1 VQPGLHWNPPVVDEV
16 SLVNVSELNAK
27 TYENR
32 AMLTT
37 DENIIDIAV
46 TVQYLIQDPVKYVIA
61 VQDPELSLDNAS
73 ESAIR
78 HVVGGNFMDQ
88 ILTTGR
94 DRMAADVQ
102 ERLQDYMNA
111 YNTGIFVSQVNVVDA
126 QPPDAV
132 RPAFDDVIRARE
144 DEQRVQNQA
153 QQYSNQIIPEARG
166 EAQRRIEA
174 ANAYSAEVVAEAT
187 GDASR
192 FDQLL
197 TEYLKSPEVTRQ
209 RLYIDSIEDVMTAS
223 SKIMVD
229 VEGGNNMLFLPL
241 DKLMEQSNSSIVV
254 IVASNSLF
262 VVKETE
268 RAVMLQ
274 FGELVQDSIDP
285 GLHVKIPWVNNVR
298 KFDARILTEDAPRRR
313 YLTLEQ
319 KALEVDSY
327 AKWRIVDV
335 GQFYISTRGNTTT
348 AGSLLA
354 ERINDGLR
362 DQIGDRTLAEVV
374 AGERD
379 QMMLALT
386 ADLNETTA
394 ADLGIEIIDVR
405 VKRIDLPEDVRSSVY
420 ERMITERNREAQELR
435 SFGEELAIGIRA
447 DADRQATIFRAE
459 AYRDAEQ
466 LRGEGDATATAIYAN
481 AYNKDPEFYAFT
493 RSLNSYRETFSSK
506 GDVLL
511 LDPNS
516 DYFKYLKNGISR

>member
-1 VQPGLHWNPPVVDEV
+1 MAWNEPGNNGNGNDKEKERDPWGGGRKGGDQGPPDIDEVVRNLTKKFNSLFGSGAGGSSSTGSSSGGGGGLSAGLIAGLVAVVAVIWAFMGFYIVDEAERGVVLRFGKVQDLTVQPGLHWNPPIVDEV

-94 DRMAADVQ
+94 DRIADDVH
-102 ERLQDYMNA
+102 ERLQDYMNV

-192 FDQLL
+192 FNQLL

-229 VEGGNNMLFLPL
+229 VEGGNNLLFLPL
-241 DKLMEQSNSSIVV
+241 DKLMEQGNTSINSN
-254 IVASNSLF
+254 NSTTDLRNLADQLAPF
-262 VVKETE
+262 LPPPTSVN
-268 RAVMLQ
+268 
-274 FGELVQDSIDP
+274 SID
-285 GLHVKIPWVNNVR
+285 R
-298 KFDARILTEDAPRRR
+298 ARLPT
-313 YLTLEQ
+313 T
-319 KALEVDSY
+319 
-327 AKWRIVDV
+327 
-335 GQFYISTRGNTTT
+335 GRGN
-348 AGSLLA
+348 
-354 ERINDGLR
+354 R
-362 DQIGDRTLAEVV
+362 
-374 AGERD
+374 
-379 QMMLALT
+379 
-386 ADLNETTA
+386 
-394 ADLGIEIIDVR
+394 
-405 VKRIDLPEDVRSSVY
+405 
-420 ERMITERNREAQELR
+420 
-435 SFGEELAIGIRA
+435 
-447 DADRQATIFRAE
+447 
-459 AYRDAEQ
+459 
-466 LRGEGDATATAIYAN
+466 
-481 AYNKDPEFYAFT
+481 
-493 RSLNSYRETFSSK
+493 
-506 GDVLL
+506 
-511 LDPNS
+511 
-516 DYFKYLKNGISR
+516 

>member
-1 VQPGLHWNPPVVDEV
+1 MAWNEPGNNGNDNDKDPWGGGRKGGDQGPPDIDEVVRNLTKKFNSLFGGGGSGSGSTGSSSGGGGGLSAGLIAGLVVVVAVVWAFMGVYIVDAAERAVVLRFGKVLDATVGPGLHWNPPLVDEV

-94 DRMAADVQ
+94 DRIAADVQ
-102 ERLQDYMNA
+102 ERLQDYMNV
-111 YNTGIFVSQVNVVDA
+111 YNTGILVSQVNVVDA

-166 EAQRRIEA
+166 EAQRRIES
-174 ANAYSAEVVAEAT
+174 ANAYKEQVVAQAT

-197 TEYLKSPEVTRQ
+197 TEYVKSPEVTRQ

-229 VEGGNNMLFLPL
+229 VQGGNNMLFLPL
-241 DKLMEQSNSSIVV
+241 DKLMEQSTSSIDGNN
-254 IVASNSLF
+254 SNNDLRNLADQLAPFLPAPNS
-262 VVKETE
+262 
-268 RAVMLQ
+268 AN
-274 FGELVQDSIDP
+274 SIDRSRLP
-285 GLHVKIPWVNNVR
+285 VTG
-298 KFDARILTEDAPRRR
+298 
-313 YLTLEQ
+313 
-319 KALEVDSY
+319 
-327 AKWRIVDV
+327 
-335 GQFYISTRGNTTT
+335 RGN
-348 AGSLLA
+348 
-354 ERINDGLR
+354 R
-362 DQIGDRTLAEVV
+362 
-374 AGERD
+374 
-379 QMMLALT
+379 
-386 ADLNETTA
+386 
-394 ADLGIEIIDVR
+394 
-405 VKRIDLPEDVRSSVY
+405 P
-420 ERMITERNREAQELR
+420 
-435 SFGEELAIGIRA
+435 
-447 DADRQATIFRAE
+447 
-459 AYRDAEQ
+459 
-466 LRGEGDATATAIYAN
+466 
-481 AYNKDPEFYAFT
+481 
-493 RSLNSYRETFSSK
+493 
-506 GDVLL
+506 
-511 LDPNS
+511 
-516 DYFKYLKNGISR
+516 

>member
-1 VQPGLHWNPPVVDEV
+1 MAWNEPGNNGNGNDKDKDPWGGGRKGGDQGPPDIDEVVRNLTKKFNNLFGGGSGGSSSTGSSSSGGGLSAGLITGLVAVVAVIWGFMGFYIVDEAERGVVLRFGRVMDLTVQPGLHWNPPVVDEV

-102 ERLQDYMNA
+102 ERLQDYMNV

-241 DKLMEQSNSSIVV
+241 DKLMEQSNSSIN
-254 IVASNSLF
+254 SN
-262 VVKETE
+262 
-268 RAVMLQ
+268 
-274 FGELVQDSIDP
+274 
-285 GLHVKIPWVNNVR
+285 
-298 KFDARILTEDAPRRR
+298 
-313 YLTLEQ
+313 
-319 KALEVDSY
+319 
-327 AKWRIVDV
+327 
-335 GQFYISTRGNTTT
+335 NTTT
-348 AGSLLA
+348 DLRNLADQLAPFLPGSSST
-354 ERINDGLR
+354 NSV
-362 DQIGDRTLAEVV
+362 DRSRLP
-374 AGERD
+374 
-379 QMMLALT
+379 
-386 ADLNETTA
+386 TT
-394 ADLGIEIIDVR
+394 GR
-405 VKRIDLPEDVRSSVY
+405 G
-420 ERMITERNREAQELR
+420 NR
-435 SFGEELAIGIRA
+435 
-447 DADRQATIFRAE
+447 
-459 AYRDAEQ
+459 
-466 LRGEGDATATAIYAN
+466 
-481 AYNKDPEFYAFT
+481 
-493 RSLNSYRETFSSK
+493 
-506 GDVLL
+506 
-511 LDPNS
+511 
-516 DYFKYLKNGISR
+516 

>member
-1 VQPGLHWNPPVVDEV
+1 MAWNEPGNNGNGNDKDKDPWGGGRKGGDQGPPDIDEVVRNLTKKFNSLFGGGSGGSSSTGSSSSGGGGLSAGLIAGLVAVVAVIWGFMGFYIVDEAERGVVLRFGRVMDLTVQPGLHWNPPVVDEV

-241 DKLMEQSNSSIVV
+241 DKLMEQSNSSIN
-254 IVASNSLF
+254 SN
-262 VVKETE
+262 
-268 RAVMLQ
+268 
-274 FGELVQDSIDP
+274 
-285 GLHVKIPWVNNVR
+285 
-298 KFDARILTEDAPRRR
+298 
-313 YLTLEQ
+313 
-319 KALEVDSY
+319 
-327 AKWRIVDV
+327 
-335 GQFYISTRGNTTT
+335 NTTT
-348 AGSLLA
+348 DLRNLADQLSPFLPGSSST
-354 ERINDGLR
+354 NSV
-362 DQIGDRTLAEVV
+362 DRSRLP
-374 AGERD
+374 
-379 QMMLALT
+379 
-386 ADLNETTA
+386 TT
-394 ADLGIEIIDVR
+394 GR
-405 VKRIDLPEDVRSSVY
+405 G
-420 ERMITERNREAQELR
+420 NR
-435 SFGEELAIGIRA
+435 
-447 DADRQATIFRAE
+447 
-459 AYRDAEQ
+459 
-466 LRGEGDATATAIYAN
+466 
-481 AYNKDPEFYAFT
+481 
-493 RSLNSYRETFSSK
+493 
-506 GDVLL
+506 
-511 LDPNS
+511 
-516 DYFKYLKNGISR
+516 

>member
-1 VQPGLHWNPPVVDEV
+1 MAWNEPGNNGNGNDKDPWGGGRKGGDQGPPDIDEVVRSLTKKFNSLFGGGGGGSSSTGSAPSGGGGLSAGLIAGLVAVVAVVWAFMGIYIVDAAEQAVVLRFGKVQEATVGPGLHWNPPIIDEV

-46 TVQYLIQDPVKYVIA
+46 TVQYRIQDPMKYVIA

-94 DRMAADVQ
+94 DRIAADVQ
-102 ERLQDYMNA
+102 ERLQEYMNN

-144 DEQRVQNQA
+144 DEQRAQNQA

-174 ANAYSAEVVAEAT
+174 ANAYKEEVVAEAT

-197 TEYLKSPEVTRQ
+197 TEYVKAPEVTRQ
-209 RLYIDSIEDVMTAS
+209 RLYIDSIEDVLTAS

-241 DKLMEQSNSSIVV
+241 DKILEQSASSISSTNNRSDLENL
-254 IVASNSLF
+254 ADQLAPFLPGPTNNANS
-262 VVKETE
+262 
-268 RAVMLQ
+268 
-274 FGELVQDSIDP
+274 
-285 GLHVKIPWVNNVR
+285 
-298 KFDARILTEDAPRRR
+298 
-313 YLTLEQ
+313 
-319 KALEVDSY
+319 VDRS
-327 AKWRIVDV
+327 R
-335 GQFYISTRGNTTT
+335 
-348 AGSLLA
+348 
-354 ERINDGLR
+354 
-362 DQIGDRTLAEVV
+362 
-374 AGERD
+374 
-379 QMMLALT
+379 
-386 ADLNETTA
+386 
-394 ADLGIEIIDVR
+394 
-405 VKRIDLPEDVRSSVY
+405 LPTSGR
-420 ERMITERNREAQELR
+420 
-435 SFGEELAIGIRA
+435 GIR
-447 DADRQATIFRAE
+447 Q
-459 AYRDAEQ
+459 
-466 LRGEGDATATAIYAN
+466 
-481 AYNKDPEFYAFT
+481 
-493 RSLNSYRETFSSK
+493 
-506 GDVLL
+506 
-511 LDPNS
+511 
-516 DYFKYLKNGISR
+516 

>member
-1 VQPGLHWNPPVVDEV
+1 MAWNEPGNNGNDNDKDPWGGGRKGGDQGPPDIDEVVRNLTKKFNSLFGGGSGSGSTGSSSSGGGGLSAGLIAGLVVVVAVVWAFMGVYIVDAAERGVVLRFGKVLDATVGPGLHWNPPLIDEV

-94 DRMAADVQ
+94 DRIAADVQ
-102 ERLQDYMNA
+102 ERLQDYMNV
-111 YNTGIFVSQVNVVDA
+111 YNTGILVSQVNVVDA

-166 EAQRRIEA
+166 EAQRRIES
-174 ANAYSAEVVAEAT
+174 ANAYKEQVVAQAT

-197 TEYLKSPEVTRQ
+197 TEYVKSPEVTRQ

-229 VEGGNNMLFLPL
+229 VQGGNNMLFLPL
-241 DKLMEQSNSSIVV
+241 DKLMEQSTSSIDANSSNNDLRNL
-254 IVASNSLF
+254 ADQLAPFLPAPNS
-262 VVKETE
+262 
-268 RAVMLQ
+268 AN
-274 FGELVQDSIDP
+274 SIDRSRLP
-285 GLHVKIPWVNNVR
+285 VSG
-298 KFDARILTEDAPRRR
+298 
-313 YLTLEQ
+313 
-319 KALEVDSY
+319 
-327 AKWRIVDV
+327 
-335 GQFYISTRGNTTT
+335 RGN
-348 AGSLLA
+348 
-354 ERINDGLR
+354 R
-362 DQIGDRTLAEVV
+362 
-374 AGERD
+374 
-379 QMMLALT
+379 
-386 ADLNETTA
+386 
-394 ADLGIEIIDVR
+394 
-405 VKRIDLPEDVRSSVY
+405 P
-420 ERMITERNREAQELR
+420 
-435 SFGEELAIGIRA
+435 
-447 DADRQATIFRAE
+447 
-459 AYRDAEQ
+459 
-466 LRGEGDATATAIYAN
+466 
-481 AYNKDPEFYAFT
+481 
-493 RSLNSYRETFSSK
+493 
-506 GDVLL
+506 
-511 LDPNS
+511 
-516 DYFKYLKNGISR
+516 

>member
-1 VQPGLHWNPPVVDEV
+1 MAWNEPGNNENGNDKDPWGGGRKGGNQGPPDIDEVVRNLTKKFNSLFGGGSGGSRSSGSSSSGNGGLSAGIIAGVVAVVAVIWGFSGFYIVDEAERGVVLRFGRVLDLTVQPGLHWNPPIVDEV

-94 DRMAADVQ
+94 DRIADDVH
-102 ERLQDYMNA
+102 ERLQDYMNV

-166 EAQRRIEA
+166 EAQRRIES

-209 RLYIDSIEDVMTAS
+209 RLYIDSLEDVMTAS

-241 DKLMEQSNSSIVV
+241 DKLMEQSDSSIN
-254 IVASNSLF
+254 SN
-262 VVKETE
+262 
-268 RAVMLQ
+268 
-274 FGELVQDSIDP
+274 
-285 GLHVKIPWVNNVR
+285 
-298 KFDARILTEDAPRRR
+298 
-313 YLTLEQ
+313 
-319 KALEVDSY
+319 
-327 AKWRIVDV
+327 
-335 GQFYISTRGNTTT
+335 NTTT
-348 AGSLLA
+348 DLRNLA
-354 ERINDGLR
+354 
-362 DQIGDRTLAEVV
+362 DQLTPFLPGPSSTNTVDRSRLP
-374 AGERD
+374 
-379 QMMLALT
+379 
-386 ADLNETTA
+386 TT
-394 ADLGIEIIDVR
+394 GR
-405 VKRIDLPEDVRSSVY
+405 G
-420 ERMITERNREAQELR
+420 NR
-435 SFGEELAIGIRA
+435 
-447 DADRQATIFRAE
+447 
-459 AYRDAEQ
+459 
-466 LRGEGDATATAIYAN
+466 
-481 AYNKDPEFYAFT
+481 
-493 RSLNSYRETFSSK
+493 
-506 GDVLL
+506 
-511 LDPNS
+511 
-516 DYFKYLKNGISR
+516 

>member
-1 VQPGLHWNPPVVDEV
+1 MAWNEPGNNGNGNDKDKDKDPWGGGRKGGDQGPPDIDEVVRNLTKKFNSLFRGGSGGSSSTGSSSSGGGGLSAGLIAGLVAVVAVIWGFMGFYIVDEAERGVVLRFGKVLDLTVQPGLHWNPPVVDEV

-192 FDQLL
+192 FNQLL

-209 RLYIDSIEDVMTAS
+209 RLYIDSIEEVMTAS

-241 DKLMEQSNSSIVV
+241 DKLMEQSNSI
-254 IVASNSLF
+254 INS
-262 VVKETE
+262 
-268 RAVMLQ
+268 
-274 FGELVQDSIDP
+274 D
-285 GLHVKIPWVNNVR
+285 
-298 KFDARILTEDAPRRR
+298 
-313 YLTLEQ
+313 
-319 KALEVDSY
+319 
-327 AKWRIVDV
+327 
-335 GQFYISTRGNTTT
+335 NTTT
-348 AGSLLA
+348 DLRNLADQLAPFLPGSSSA
-354 ERINDGLR
+354 NSV
-362 DQIGDRTLAEVV
+362 DRSRLP
-374 AGERD
+374 
-379 QMMLALT
+379 
-386 ADLNETTA
+386 TT
-394 ADLGIEIIDVR
+394 GR
-405 VKRIDLPEDVRSSVY
+405 G
-420 ERMITERNREAQELR
+420 NR
-435 SFGEELAIGIRA
+435 
-447 DADRQATIFRAE
+447 
-459 AYRDAEQ
+459 
-466 LRGEGDATATAIYAN
+466 
-481 AYNKDPEFYAFT
+481 
-493 RSLNSYRETFSSK
+493 
-506 GDVLL
+506 
-511 LDPNS
+511 
-516 DYFKYLKNGISR
+516 

>member
-1 VQPGLHWNPPVVDEV
+1 MAWNEPGNNGNGNDKDPWGGGRKGGDQGPPDIDEVVRNLTKKFNSLFGGSGGGTGSSGSAPAGNGGLSAGLIAGLVGVVAVIWAFMGFYIVDEAERGVVLRFGKVLDDTVQPGLHWNPPVVDEV
-16 SLVNVSELNAK
+16 TLVNISELNAK

-61 VQDPELSLDNAS
+61 VQDPERSLDNAS

-94 DRMAADVQ
+94 DRVAADVQ
-102 ERLQDYMNA
+102 ERLQDYMNM

-174 ANAYSAEVVAEAT
+174 ANAYKGEVVAQAT

-197 TEYLKSPEVTRQ
+197 TEYVKAPEVTRQ
-209 RLYIDSIEDVMTAS
+209 RLYIESIEDVMTAS

-241 DKLMEQSNSSIVV
+241 DKLMEQSTSSIN
-254 IVASNSLF
+254 SNNSRSDL
-262 VVKETE
+262 ENL
-268 RAVMLQ
+268 ADQL
-274 FGELVQDSIDP
+274 
-285 GLHVKIPWVNNVR
+285 
-298 KFDARILTEDAPRRR
+298 APF
-313 YLTLEQ
+313 LPAPNSTNS
-319 KALEVDSY
+319 VDRS
-327 AKWRIVDV
+327 R
-335 GQFYISTRGNTTT
+335 
-348 AGSLLA
+348 
-354 ERINDGLR
+354 
-362 DQIGDRTLAEVV
+362 
-374 AGERD
+374 
-379 QMMLALT
+379 
-386 ADLNETTA
+386 
-394 ADLGIEIIDVR
+394 
-405 VKRIDLPEDVRSSVY
+405 LPTNSR
-420 ERMITERNREAQELR
+420 
-435 SFGEELAIGIRA
+435 GIR
-447 DADRQATIFRAE
+447 
-459 AYRDAEQ
+459 
-466 LRGEGDATATAIYAN
+466 
-481 AYNKDPEFYAFT
+481 P
-493 RSLNSYRETFSSK
+493 
-506 GDVLL
+506 
-511 LDPNS
+511 
-516 DYFKYLKNGISR
+516 

>member
-1 VQPGLHWNPPVVDEV
+1 MEKPMAWNEPGNNGNGNDKDKDPWGGGRKGGDQGPPDIDEVVRNLTKKFNSLFGGGSGGSSSTGSSSSGGGGLSAGLIAGLVAVVAVIWGFMGFYIVDEAERGVVLRFGRVMDLTVQPGLHWNPPVVDEV

-166 EAQRRIEA
+166 EAQRRIES

-192 FDQLL
+192 FNQLL

-209 RLYIDSIEDVMTAS
+209 RLYIDSIEEVMTAS

-241 DKLMEQSNSSIVV
+241 DKLMEQSNSSIN
-254 IVASNSLF
+254 SN
-262 VVKETE
+262 
-268 RAVMLQ
+268 
-274 FGELVQDSIDP
+274 
-285 GLHVKIPWVNNVR
+285 
-298 KFDARILTEDAPRRR
+298 
-313 YLTLEQ
+313 
-319 KALEVDSY
+319 
-327 AKWRIVDV
+327 
-335 GQFYISTRGNTTT
+335 NTTT
-348 AGSLLA
+348 DLRNLADQLAPFLPGSSSA
-354 ERINDGLR
+354 NSV
-362 DQIGDRTLAEVV
+362 DRSRLP
-374 AGERD
+374 
-379 QMMLALT
+379 
-386 ADLNETTA
+386 TT
-394 ADLGIEIIDVR
+394 GR
-405 VKRIDLPEDVRSSVY
+405 G
-420 ERMITERNREAQELR
+420 NR
-435 SFGEELAIGIRA
+435 
-447 DADRQATIFRAE
+447 
-459 AYRDAEQ
+459 
-466 LRGEGDATATAIYAN
+466 
-481 AYNKDPEFYAFT
+481 
-493 RSLNSYRETFSSK
+493 
-506 GDVLL
+506 
-511 LDPNS
+511 
-516 DYFKYLKNGISR
+516 

>member
-1 VQPGLHWNPPVVDEV
+1 MAWNEPGNNGNDKDPWGGGRKGGDQGPPDIDEVVRNLTKKFNSLFGGGSGSGSTGSSSSGGGGLSAGLIAGLVVVVAVVWAFMGVYIVDAAERGVVLRFGKVLDATVGPGLHWNPPLVDEL

-94 DRMAADVQ
+94 DRIAADVQ
-102 ERLQDYMNA
+102 ERLQDYMNV
-111 YNTGIFVSQVNVVDA
+111 YNTGILVSQVNVVDA

-166 EAQRRIEA
+166 EAQRRIES
-174 ANAYSAEVVAEAT
+174 ANAYKEQVVAQAT

-197 TEYLKSPEVTRQ
+197 TEYVKSPEVTRQ

-229 VEGGNNMLFLPL
+229 VQGGNNMLFMPL
-241 DKLMEQSNSSIVV
+241 DKLMEQSTSSIDGNSSNNDLRNL
-254 IVASNSLF
+254 ADQLAPFLPAPNS
-262 VVKETE
+262 
-268 RAVMLQ
+268 AN
-274 FGELVQDSIDP
+274 SIDRSRLP
-285 GLHVKIPWVNNVR
+285 VTG
-298 KFDARILTEDAPRRR
+298 
-313 YLTLEQ
+313 
-319 KALEVDSY
+319 
-327 AKWRIVDV
+327 
-335 GQFYISTRGNTTT
+335 RGN
-348 AGSLLA
+348 
-354 ERINDGLR
+354 R
-362 DQIGDRTLAEVV
+362 
-374 AGERD
+374 
-379 QMMLALT
+379 
-386 ADLNETTA
+386 
-394 ADLGIEIIDVR
+394 
-405 VKRIDLPEDVRSSVY
+405 P
-420 ERMITERNREAQELR
+420 
-435 SFGEELAIGIRA
+435 
-447 DADRQATIFRAE
+447 
-459 AYRDAEQ
+459 
-466 LRGEGDATATAIYAN
+466 
-481 AYNKDPEFYAFT
+481 
-493 RSLNSYRETFSSK
+493 
-506 GDVLL
+506 
-511 LDPNS
+511 
-516 DYFKYLKNGISR
+516 

>member
-1 VQPGLHWNPPVVDEV
+1 MEKPMAWNEPGNNGNGNDKDKDPWGGGRKGGDQGPPDIDEVVRNLTKKFNSLFGGGSGGSSSTGSSSSGGGGLSAGLIAGLVAVVAVIWGFMGFYIVDEAERGVVLRFGRVMDLTVQPGLHWNPPVVDEV

-241 DKLMEQSNSSIVV
+241 DKLMEQSNSSIN
-254 IVASNSLF
+254 SNSTTTDLRNLADQLSPF
-262 VVKETE
+262 
-268 RAVMLQ
+268 L
-274 FGELVQDSIDP
+274 P
-285 GLHVKIPWVNNVR
+285 GSSSTNS
-298 KFDARILTEDAPRRR
+298 
-313 YLTLEQ
+313 
-319 KALEVDSY
+319 VDRS
-327 AKWRIVDV
+327 RLPTT
-335 GQFYISTRGNTTT
+335 GRGN
-348 AGSLLA
+348 
-354 ERINDGLR
+354 R
-362 DQIGDRTLAEVV
+362 
-374 AGERD
+374 
-379 QMMLALT
+379 
-386 ADLNETTA
+386 
-394 ADLGIEIIDVR
+394 
-405 VKRIDLPEDVRSSVY
+405 
-420 ERMITERNREAQELR
+420 
-435 SFGEELAIGIRA
+435 
-447 DADRQATIFRAE
+447 
-459 AYRDAEQ
+459 
-466 LRGEGDATATAIYAN
+466 
-481 AYNKDPEFYAFT
+481 
-493 RSLNSYRETFSSK
+493 
-506 GDVLL
+506 
-511 LDPNS
+511 
-516 DYFKYLKNGISR
+516 

>member
-1 VQPGLHWNPPVVDEV
+1 MAWNEPGNNGNGNDKDKDPWGGGRKGGDQGPPDIDEVLRNLTKKFNSLFGGGSGGSSSTGSSSSGGGGLSAGLIAGLVAVVAVIWGFMGFYIVDEAERGVVLRFGRVMDLTVQPGLHWNPPVVDEV

-241 DKLMEQSNSSIVV
+241 DKLMEQSNSSIN
-254 IVASNSLF
+254 SN
-262 VVKETE
+262 
-268 RAVMLQ
+268 
-274 FGELVQDSIDP
+274 
-285 GLHVKIPWVNNVR
+285 
-298 KFDARILTEDAPRRR
+298 
-313 YLTLEQ
+313 
-319 KALEVDSY
+319 
-327 AKWRIVDV
+327 
-335 GQFYISTRGNTTT
+335 NTTT
-348 AGSLLA
+348 DLRNLADQLAPFLPGSSST
-354 ERINDGLR
+354 NSV
-362 DQIGDRTLAEVV
+362 DRSRLP
-374 AGERD
+374 
-379 QMMLALT
+379 
-386 ADLNETTA
+386 TT
-394 ADLGIEIIDVR
+394 GR
-405 VKRIDLPEDVRSSVY
+405 G
-420 ERMITERNREAQELR
+420 NR
-435 SFGEELAIGIRA
+435 
-447 DADRQATIFRAE
+447 
-459 AYRDAEQ
+459 
-466 LRGEGDATATAIYAN
+466 
-481 AYNKDPEFYAFT
+481 
-493 RSLNSYRETFSSK
+493 
-506 GDVLL
+506 
-511 LDPNS
+511 
-516 DYFKYLKNGISR
+516 